1 MIIDNIYYDLEILN
15 AKNPAI
21 YKLNLHTTPRLGKME
36 ILRVK
41 SLFSSDFQQEELLCL
56 ISMSLNAIVVTS

>member
-15 AKNPAI
+15 AKKTAI

-36 ILRVK
+36 ILRAK